1 MLHQKVLVDR
11 QYASVWRLTERIDL
25 ALVAVIGVCLRVG
38 ALDILEVA
46 QYGTQ
51 SAAVMFT

>member
-1 MLHQKVLVDR
+1 MLYKKVLVDR

-25 ALVAVIGVCLRVG
+25 ALVAVIGVCLRVR

-46 QYGTQ
+46 QYSTQ
-51 SAAVMFT
+51 SAAVIFA